1 MLKIVTGDARDVAR
15 IMPIMQSAFDPQF
28 GEAWNFEQ
36 CMSMLSL
43 PYTNLW
49 LAEVDGQ
56 LRGFAISRW
65 ILDEEELLMIGVDP
79 AWQKHNIGRTIVSH
93 LLDNAQN
100 SGRLTIFLEVR
111 DNNNALNFYKNLGF
125 SKIGRRKDYYSGRN
139 NTKYDAITM
148 QLLLTPQIATGTQ

>member
-28 GEAWNFEQ
+28 GEAWNSEQ

-65 ILDEEELLMIGVDP
+65 ILDQEELLMIGVDR
-79 AWQKHNIGRTIVSH
+79 AWQRHNIGRTLLSH
-93 LLDNAQN
+93 LLMNAHN
-100 SGRLTIFLEVR
+100 CGRLSIFLEVR
-111 DNNNALNFYKNLGF
+111 DENKALNFYENLGF
-125 SKIGRRKDYYSGRN
+125 TKIGRRKAYYSGQN

-148 QLLLTPQIATGTQ
+148 QLLIGQQIATGTQ